1 MAPIIISM
9 KIHPTYRHSNF
20 YHRHLL
26 PKAIWVVTFICAGVI
41 HPSQAA
47 TTLADLSLEQLAEL
61 RVTSVSKKPKPLAN
75 EPASVFVITEQDI
88 RRSGSTTLPEALRL
102 APNLQV
108 ARLDARNYAITARG
122 FNSAFANKLLVLID
136 GRSVY
141 SPLFSG
147 VYWDAQDVMLADL
160 DRIEVISGP
169 GGSLWG
175 ANAVNGVVNIV
186 TRSAEDTQG
195 ELISVGGSVHEQQA
209 AVRHGGELTND
220 GFYRIYAKHSR
231 HDDTE
236 TAGGTSTYTGWE
248 RSQTGFRA
256 DWEGYDDHYTLQG
269 DAYSGR
275 LHQAGTD
282 DIKIS
287 GANILGRA
295 SREFAPGSRLTF
307 QAYVDHTQRHQ
318 PNAFVQHLNTIDLE
332 LQHECLIGER
342 QMFMWGGGY
351 RYLSDHVDND
361 VFFAFLPEDLNMQ
374 WRNVFIQDEIKLT
387 RNLELTIGA
396 KWEDNPFTGWETLP
410 AIQLGWTPGHNQL
423 IWTKASRAVRT
434 PSRIDRDFYSPT
446 NPPVVDGVPQYLIA
460 GGPDFEAETANVYE
474 LGYRQQPVAQMSWS
488 ITAFYSE
495 YDKLRTLEL
504 NDAATGYVFENQAKA
519 DTYGMEIWGSWQPVH
534 NWRLHASLVT
544 QTFDVYLEPGS
555 TDISNTTGLAS
566 EDPDFYSSIRSSYDL
581 SSHVTI
587 DSTLRY
593 VDELE
598 GSQVPAY
605 TALDVRVAWEI
616 SPHLEISLVGQNLT
630 DHSHP
635 EFGASPGR
643 SEYERALYGKL
654 IWDL

>member
-1 MAPIIISM
+1 MV
-9 KIHPTYRHSNF
+9 
-20 YHRHLL
+20 
-26 PKAIWVVTFICAGVI
+26 AIFICGGVI
-41 HPSQAA
+41 HSSQAA
-47 TTLADLSLEQLAEL
+47 ATLADLSLEQLAEL
-61 RVTSVSKKPKPLAN
+61 RVTSVSKKPKPLAS
-75 EPASVFVITEQDI
+75 EPASVFLITERDI

-122 FNSAFANKLLVLID
+122 FNSPFANKLLVLID

-147 VYWDAQDVMLADL
+147 VYWDAQDVMLEDL
-160 DRIEVISGP
+160 ERIEVISGP

-186 TRSAEDTQG
+186 TRSADDTQG

-236 TAGGTSTYTGWE
+236 TAAGISTHTGWE
-248 RSQTGFRA
+248 RSQAGFRA
-256 DWEGYDDHYTLQG
+256 DWDGYDDHYTLQG
-269 DAYSGR
+269 DAYNGR
-275 LHQAGTD
+275 LHQAGTE

-307 QAYVDHTQRHQ
+307 QAYVDHAQRHQ
-318 PNAFVQHLNTIDLE
+318 PDAFVQHLNTIDLE
-332 LQHECLIGER
+332 LQHECLIGAR

-374 WRNVFIQDEIKLT
+374 WRNVFIQDEIQLT
-387 RNLELTIGA
+387 QNLELTLGA

-410 AIQLGWTPGHNQL
+410 AIQLGWTPGHNKL
-423 IWTKASRAVRT
+423 IWTKASRALRT
-434 PSRIDRDFYSPT
+434 PSRIDRDFYSPA
-446 NPPVVDGVPQYLIA
+446 NPSIVDGVPQYILA
-460 GGPDFEAETANVYE
+460 GGPDFEAEVADVYE
-474 LGYRQQPVAQMSWS
+474 LGYRQQPIAQVSWS
-488 ITAFYSE
+488 VTAFYSE

-504 NDAATGYVFENQAKA
+504 NDAATGFVFENQAKA
-519 DTYGMEIWGSWQPVH
+519 ETYGMEIWGSWQPQH
-534 NWRLHASLVT
+534 NWRLNASLVT
-544 QTFDVYLEPGS
+544 QSFDVYLKPGS
-555 TDISNTTGLAS
+555 TDISSTTALAS
-566 EDPDFYSSIRSSYDL
+566 DDPDFYSSIRSTYDL
-581 SSHVTI
+581 SSYVTI

-593 VDELE
+593 VDELK

-616 SPHLEISLVGQNLT
+616 NPHLEISLVGQNLT

-635 EFGASPGR
+635 EFGSSPGR